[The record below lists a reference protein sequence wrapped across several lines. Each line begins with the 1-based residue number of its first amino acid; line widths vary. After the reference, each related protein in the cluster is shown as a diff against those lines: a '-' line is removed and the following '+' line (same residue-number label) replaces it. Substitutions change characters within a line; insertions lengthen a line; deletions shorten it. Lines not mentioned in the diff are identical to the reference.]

1 MPPTVM
7 KRAWKEKQLAWDALF
22 TGAVD
27 EVLLFN
33 RALSSA
39 EVSAVAGKVVTT
51 KTLGI
56 SGDAKKAKKKGK
68 TVITVICGKS
78 KKKVK
83 VTVN

>member
-1 MPPTVM
+1 MITI
-7 KRAWKEKQLAWDALF
+7 RYAGKEDGDEKETKKLKL

-33 RALSSA
+33 RPLSSA

-78 KKKVK
+78 KKKG
-83 VTVN
+83 